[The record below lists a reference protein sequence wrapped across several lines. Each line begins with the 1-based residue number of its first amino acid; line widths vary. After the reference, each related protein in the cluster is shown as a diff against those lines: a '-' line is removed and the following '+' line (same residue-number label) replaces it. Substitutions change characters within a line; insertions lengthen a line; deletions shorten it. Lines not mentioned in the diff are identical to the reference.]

1 MEAETNEAVE
11 EETVPEVSVQE
22 DTVAPVNNLTYLQQ
36 AELYYGNNATQPL
49 DTAKVNIQYQS
60 GIGENNTVLAGDTI
74 QVQISYSFHQAGLY
88 NYGEQ
93 LQPLFNSYD
102 NTYIDLKLPEGMT
115 LNKDAASNSSTVD
128 EIILPTDDNA
138 PDEIKGT
145 NTYRLIFKENVGSN
159 ASSDQSGWFFLN
171 IQIEDNGKLEVGHLF
186 DYPDTYLSI
195 HTEFTILDR
204 NNTGDGTKTYT
215 KDIETTDTL
224 ENLIS
229 TTNDEWLVK
238 KSASTDQSE
247 QIRVDESKNEV
258 TLTYNLLFGLGNDDG
273 TIITNASDYGRSGR
287 VPFDSVTLSEIPV
300 LKDREGDDIQA
311 KSITITPAFG
321 DKKEIE
327 VKNGQITLP
336 VDVVKE
342 HNVGD
347 SVDKDAPYLSNYT
360 VQVVYPYDVFVAE
373 YSDEKQNEL
382 TNENTVKVEYKLKG
396 EQNTRTTESSA
407 QITYGEV
414 TEPVQLTIGKTIV
427 SYDGT
432 GTKKYTE
439 ENFDSDDIVHGDVT
453 FKITHKDSD
462 EAVTL
467 YKKVTENGA
476 TRYEVLSNNG
486 EVTLSES
493 DDDGSVEV
501 YLDPGTYT
509 VSEEQGP
516 SETEKVTDGNKNAKD
531 RDVTLT
537 AGNTVTTEFYNK
549 EKLGEIN
556 IHKVDQDNKA
566 LSGAGF
572 TVYSDQGCTDVVATS
587 SQTGSS
593 GLVSVTRLSYGTY
606 YVKETTIPTGYLPD
620 ENLVKEVTISK
631 DKPTGE
637 LTFTNT
643 QNSANLLIQKQ
654 VFDEQS
660 NKYVDVGASNYE
672 QFKEAFTLQKKV
684 NDSWENV
691 SSGLSL
697 TQDGEIRI
705 SNLPVYEEDG
715 KTLITYRI
723 TEKLPENFTANTGAK
738 DSVWKSVVNGI
749 AYTEEFNLEEQK
761 GGKTHNITL
770 KNESFASLTVTKE
783 FYAGTK
789 EGIKKETDTTKEAHF
804 ELYVRKSGN
813 GNLEKVANS
822 EITLKNDGNSYT
834 FNRLNFKTGEYNNEY
849 YLVEANVDGYRVS
862 DTLGGTHSEEAV
874 VDEKKMDTE
883 NKTVIGPFIP
893 GGKDPDHQTVVVKN
907 VKQEVP
913 VLITKEDS
921 ITGNYVKGAAYTL
934 TDTND
939 QTVVNNKDIP
949 EEGSLLLLEP
959 GEYTVKETQPP
970 KNYTD
975 VTKEDDKT
983 IVIPPN
989 TKVDLDTK
997 VITKTLKNR
1006 PDPKIT
1012 VTKNLVQADG
1022 SNTSLT
1028 DVTFG
1033 IYTKNDSGDFEQYK
1047 VDGNAVTITS
1057 DGKTSVQ
1064 LPAGTYYLK
1073 EENVKD
1079 GVLDPEE
1086 YSEFYEEKDK
1096 DTNQFE
1102 DGYFGPFEVSEVTSK
1117 GNSEQNLGPI
1127 TNYSSN
1133 GAVNVKKLAAQTN
1146 GNKSSLQGAT
1156 IGIYNFN
1163 DLNNLVQKQT
1173 SNANGEVS
1181 FKDLPIYDAD
1191 GNNINYVIKEIS
1203 APSGYTVSDEEIN
1216 VTLKPGEVINK
1227 EFNDSKYQIVNQPVT
1242 SLTINKTYYNAWEYE
1257 FTKKAYPLP
1266 GVTIALYKENA
1277 DGNYDLVETK
1287 VTDDAGNV
1295 KFENL
1300 TQKDKYVA
1308 VEVSIPEGE
1317 AYQYLKPKKG

>member
-1 MEAETNEAVE
+1 M
-11 EETVPEVSVQE
+11 
-22 DTVAPVNNLTYLQQ
+22 
-36 AELYYGNNATQPL
+36 
-49 DTAKVNIQYQS
+49 
-60 GIGENNTVLAGDTI
+60 
-74 QVQISYSFHQAGLY
+74 
-88 NYGEQ
+88 
-93 LQPLFNSYD
+93 
-102 NTYIDLKLPEGMT
+102 
-115 LNKDAASNSSTVD
+115 
-128 EIILPTDDNA
+128 
-138 PDEIKGT
+138 
-145 NTYRLIFKENVGSN
+145 
-159 ASSDQSGWFFLN
+159 
-171 IQIEDNGKLEVGHLF
+171 
-186 DYPDTYLSI
+186 
-195 HTEFTILDR
+195 
-204 NNTGDGTKTYT
+204 
-215 KDIETTDTL
+215 
-224 ENLIS
+224 
-229 TTNDEWLVK
+229 
-238 KSASTDQSE
+238 
-247 QIRVDESKNEV
+247 
-258 TLTYNLLFGLGNDDG
+258 
-273 TIITNASDYGRSGR
+273 
-287 VPFDSVTLSEIPV
+287 
-300 LKDREGDDIQA
+300 
-311 KSITITPAFG
+311 
-321 DKKEIE
+321 
-327 VKNGQITLP
+327 
-336 VDVVKE
+336 
-342 HNVGD
+342 
-347 SVDKDAPYLSNYT
+347 
-360 VQVVYPYDVFVAE
+360 
-373 YSDEKQNEL
+373 
-382 TNENTVKVEYKLKG
+382 
-396 EQNTRTTESSA
+396 
-407 QITYGEV
+407 
-414 TEPVQLTIGKTIV
+414 
-427 SYDGT
+427 
-432 GTKKYTE
+432 
-439 ENFDSDDIVHGDVT
+439 
-453 FKITHKDSD
+453 
-462 EAVTL
+462 
-467 YKKVTENGA
+467 
-476 TRYEVLSNNG
+476 
-486 EVTLSES
+486 
-493 DDDGSVEV
+493 
-501 YLDPGTYT
+501 
-509 VSEEQGP
+509 
-516 SETEKVTDGNKNAKD
+516 
-531 RDVTLT
+531 
-537 AGNTVTTEFYNK
+537 
-549 EKLGEIN
+549 
-556 IHKVDQDNKA
+556 
-566 LSGAGF
+566 
-572 TVYSDQGCTDVVATS
+572 
-587 SQTGSS
+587 
-593 GLVSVTRLSYGTY
+593 
-606 YVKETTIPTGYLPD
+606 
-620 ENLVKEVTISK
+620 
-631 DKPTGE
+631 
-637 LTFTNT
+637 
-643 QNSANLLIQKQ
+643 
-654 VFDEQS
+654 
-660 NKYVDVGASNYE
+660 
-672 QFKEAFTLQKKV
+672 
-684 NDSWENV
+684 
-691 SSGLSL
+691 
-697 TQDGEIRI
+697 
-705 SNLPVYEEDG
+705 
-715 KTLITYRI
+715 
-723 TEKLPENFTANTGAK
+723 
-738 DSVWKSVVNGI
+738 
-749 AYTEEFNLEEQK
+749 
-761 GGKTHNITL
+761 
-770 KNESFASLTVTKE
+770 
-783 FYAGTK
+783 
-789 EGIKKETDTTKEAHF
+789 
-804 ELYVRKSGN
+804 
-813 GNLEKVANS
+813 
-822 EITLKNDGNSYT
+822 
-834 FNRLNFKTGEYNNEY
+834 
-849 YLVEANVDGYRVS
+849 
-862 DTLGGTHSEEAV
+862 
-874 VDEKKMDTE
+874 
-883 NKTVIGPFIP
+883 
-893 GGKDPDHQTVVVKN
+893 
-907 VKQEVP
+907 KQEVP

-949 EEGSLLLLEP
+949 EEGSLVLLEP

-1317 AYQYLKPKKG
+1317 AYQYLKPKKGKYLSETHPTKIPTLLTASEIGQYYTVTKEANTSDTPEGALNEEMVNIEHWTQLWIEKYKMVDSDFEYTENNPKPNPIDETEKNVVNNAEFELYQQVVSEDSGNALSFNKENCTLIGTYTSGTLYGKDGKRKDGWFSSDVLKSNENIVYWLVETKPGIGSEIIPENQIILIKHEGTEYTNSSQSLNDPTQYCTEEFEYQEDNITDHRIENEAVYGPGSAMFSTVRLTKWAGKRNQETGEQINEFTPLGNTTFGLYLADSEGNLHGKLDTLTTGLDNDITDENAELTAWASSKAFSWKDLTETYNYAKENALLSEEEYNDIFRKDEQGNGYVRVAIVEESTVAGYQPFTNTYYMYMYFQNKEGETTETFNDAFYVKSDGPDSPNLSQEIPSGKFTLYPADETGKPIGVSNVAGKPADAVEGQYRFVNWPIDNYAVTVHKYGYEIIEKKFSQQNKVLGNIEKFA

>member
-1 MEAETNEAVE
+1 MVIGNLQTSTSALENETIQVNYQSQNVSVTTDKDSALFGDSITLSGTTTLENAGMQWQRSKDGGATWQDIPEGITSTYSFVYDETNYTDRYRLEASVENSLFYSTELAILHKVEAETNEAV

-60 GIGENNTVLAGDTI
+60 GIGENNTVLAGNTI

-186 DYPDTYLSI
+186 DYPATYLSI

-229 TTNDEWLVK
+229 TTNDEWLVE

-300 LKDREGDDIQA
+300 LKDREGEDIQA

-321 DKKEIE
+321 EKKEIE
-327 VKNGQITLP
+327 VKNGPITLP

-382 TNENTVKVEYKLKG
+382 TNKNTVKVEYKLKG
-396 EQNTRTTESSA
+396 EQNTRTIESSA

-414 TEPVQLTIGKTIV
+414 TEPAQLIIGKTIV

-439 ENFDSDDIVHGDVT
+439 KNFGSDDIVNGDVT

-462 EAVTL
+462 EGVKL

-476 TRYEVLSNNG
+476 TRYEVLSSNG
-486 EVTLSES
+486 EVTLSGS
-493 DDDGSVEV
+493 DDDGNIEV

-509 VSEEQGP
+509 VSETGKP
-516 SETEKVTDGNKNAKD
+516 SETEKVKGGNKNAED
-531 RDVTLT
+531 RDVTLI

-549 EKLGEIN
+549 ETLGEIN
-556 IHKVDQDNKA
+556 IHKVDQDDKD

-572 TVYSDQGCTDVVATS
+572 TVYSDQECKDVVAKS
-587 SQTGSS
+587 SQTGAT

-620 ENLVKEVTISK
+620 EKIVKEVTISE

-643 QNSANLLIQKQ
+643 QNAANLLIQKQ
-654 VFDEQS
+654 VFYEQS
-660 NKYVDVGASNYE
+660 NKYVDVGVSNYE
-672 QFKEAFTLQKKV
+672 QFKKAFTLQKKV

-697 TQDGEIRI
+697 TQDGKISI

-749 AYTEEFNLEEQK
+749 AYTKEFNLEEQK
-761 GGKTHNITL
+761 GGETHNITL
-770 KNESFASLTVTKE
+770 KNESFASLKVTKE

-789 EGIKKETDTTKEAHF
+789 EGIKKETGTTQKATF
-804 ELYVRKSGN
+804 ELYVRTKAGGS
-813 GNLEKVANS
+813 LTKVENSKTIELAND
-822 EITLKNDGNSYT
+822 EFYT

-849 YLVEANVDGYRVS
+849 YLVETNVYGYRVS
-862 DTLGGTHSEEAV
+862 DDLDDEDDEDGSYSEEAIV
-874 VDEKKMDTE
+874 AEEM
-883 NKTVIGPFIP
+883 NGFNGKTVIGPFIP
-893 GGKDPDHQTVVVKN
+893 GGRDADHQTVVVKN

-921 ITGNYVKGAAYTL
+921 ITGDFVDGAKYTL
-934 TDTND
+934 TKTSDGQND
-939 QTVVNNKDIP
+939 IIKQDVAIP
-949 EEGSLLLLEP
+949 EEGSLVLLGP
-959 GEYTVKETQPP
+959 GNYTVTETQTP
-970 KNYTD
+970 KNYTY
-975 VTKEDDKT
+975 VTDEEDEEISISSD
-983 IVIPPN
+983 

-997 VITKTLKNR
+997 VIKKTLKNR
-1006 PDPKIT
+1006 PDQKIT
-1012 VTKNLVQADG
+1012 VTKQLVQADG
-1022 SNTSLT
+1022 SSTLLT
-1028 DVTFG
+1028 DVTFD
-1033 IYTKNDSGDFEQYK
+1033 IYTKNDSGNFEQYI

-1073 EENVKD
+1073 EKNIKA
-1079 GVLDPEE
+1079 GVLDPEK
-1086 YSEFYEEKDK
+1086 YTNFYE
-1096 DTNQFE
+1096 
-1102 DGYFGPFEVSEVTSK
+1102 
-1117 GNSEQNLGPI
+1117 
-1127 TNYSSN
+1127 
-1133 GAVNVKKLAAQTN
+1133 
-1146 GNKSSLQGAT
+1146 
-1156 IGIYNFN
+1156 
-1163 DLNNLVQKQT
+1163 
-1173 SNANGEVS
+1173 
-1181 FKDLPIYDAD
+1181 
-1191 GNNINYVIKEIS
+1191 
-1203 APSGYTVSDEEIN
+1203 
-1216 VTLKPGEVINK
+1216 
-1227 EFNDSKYQIVNQPVT
+1227 
-1242 SLTINKTYYNAWEYE
+1242 
-1257 FTKKAYPLP
+1257 
-1266 GVTIALYKENA
+1266 
-1277 DGNYDLVETK
+1277 
-1287 VTDDAGNV
+1287 
-1295 KFENL
+1295 
-1300 TQKDKYVA
+1300 QKD
-1308 VEVSIPEGE
+1308 GD
-1317 AYQYLKPKKG
+1317 KKQF